1 MPDLEPTFYDMTEFR
16 LDDPDGNMIEVS
28 AWLVIVHDRPVKE
41 WKHEP
46 YTLNMWGPAI
56 MRS

>member
-1 MPDLEPTFYDMTEFR
+1 LE
-16 LDDPDGNMIEVS
+16 
-28 AWLVIVHDRPVKE
+28 VIHDRPVKE